1 MPDSMSKDRTDFA
14 TLPASQEAGV
24 AEALELYMR
33 VEEIY
38 VAASESLQSPQATRT
53 SNSTNLE

>member
-1 MPDSMSKDRTDFA
+1 MLDLAPEDRTDFA

-38 VAASESLQSPQATRT
+38 VEASASLQTPQATRT
-53 SNSTNLE
+53 SNSTNSE